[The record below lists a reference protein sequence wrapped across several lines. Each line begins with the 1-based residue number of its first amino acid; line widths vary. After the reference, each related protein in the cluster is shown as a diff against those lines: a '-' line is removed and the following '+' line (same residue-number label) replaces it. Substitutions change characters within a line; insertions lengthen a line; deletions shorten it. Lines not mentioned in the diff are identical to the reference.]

1 MSFPNWTLAAALAM
15 AGGLVFAPFAEA
27 QERSHTTVQPG
38 APGEAGRTLGPDDLG
53 TPERDAYTAADVRFM
68 QDMIHHHEQ
77 ALIMS
82 RMVPERSA
90 REDVRTLAEK
100 IERAQAD
107 EIWAMVRWL
116 ELRDEEVPPLSI
128 ELDFPGRDRDRGD
141 HDHGHGDHDHGHHDH
156 HHHGDH
162 HPPGDPED
170 PDPHAHHHHHDHGLM
185 AGMLTDEELA
195 QLEAAR
201 DDEFD
206 RLFLEF
212 MIYHHEGA
220 ILMVDELFS
229 SPGGARGSDMY
240 EFATHVA
247 NDQQDEIARMRAML
261 ALAGSR

>member
-1 MSFPNWTLAAALAM
+1 MSSPIWTLSTALVL
-15 AGGLVFAPFAEA
+15 AGSLVLTSAVEA
-27 QERSHTTVQPG
+27 QERTHTTVQPG
-38 APGEAGRTLGPDDLG
+38 APGEAGRTLSPDDLRP
-53 TPERDAYTAADVRFM
+53 PERDSYTEADVRFM

-90 REDVRTLAEK
+90 RHDVRTLAEK
-100 IERAQAD
+100 IERAQGD

-116 ELRDEEVPPLSI
+116 QLRGEEVPPLSV
-128 ELDFPGRDRDRGD
+128 ELDVPDRD
-141 HDHGHGDHDHGHHDH
+141 HDHGHEDHGAHHHHHHDH
-156 HHHGDH
+156 HHPHGDPDDH
-162 HPPGDPED
+162 
-170 PDPHAHHHHHDHGLM
+170 DPHAHHHGHDHEMM

-201 DDEFD
+201 GEEFD

-220 ILMVDELFS
+220 ILMVNELFG
-229 SPGGARGSDMY
+229 SPGGARGSDMF

-261 ALAGSR
+261 ADDR